1 MNSPTVRKITGSAL
15 AAMLVTGALALSAN
29 PLAAQDWDSV
39 EVQTEHVGG
48 NIYALFARG
57 GNIGVSVGDDG
68 VFLIDDQYAPLTAKI
83 LAAIGEIS
91 DQPVRYLFNT
101 HYHGDHTGGNENLG
115 RSGTL
120 IVAHDKLRARLQQ
133 RPVEKSGGWTAEG
146 AAHGL
151 PVVTFNDRL
160 SFHLNGDE
168 ARAIHVANAHTDGD
182 SFIHFKGANVIHTGD
197 LMFNGLF
204 PYIDVDA
211 GGNVDGVLEGYD
223 QVLALADDQTR
234 VIPGHGPMA
243 TKRELISNRAM
254 IQTVRDRVAA
264 LIADGKSLEE
274 IQVAAPAAEYDEA
287 YTWGFINAEKFVT
300 AIHRSLAGD

>member
-1 MNSPTVRKITGSAL
+1 MRTIWNFRMSGALVPGFAMLL
-15 AAMLVTGALALSAN
+15 AAAPV
-29 PLAAQDWDSV
+29 AAQDWDSIEV
-39 EVQTEHVGG
+39 ETVQVRG

-68 VFLIDDQYAPLTAKI
+68 VFLIDDQFAPLTPKI
-83 LAAIGEIS
+83 LAAIAEIS
-91 DQPVRYLFNT
+91 DQPVRYLINT
-101 HYHGDHTGGNENLG
+101 HYHGDHSGGNENLG
-115 RSGTL
+115 RTGTL
-120 IVAHDKLRARLQQ
+120 IIGHDKLRARLKE
-133 RPVEKSGGWTAEG
+133 RPVERSGGWSEDG

-151 PVVTFNDRL
+151 PVITFNDRL

-168 ARAIHVANAHTDGD
+168 ARAIHVAAAHTDGD

-197 LMFNGLF
+197 LMFNGMF

-211 GGNVDGVLEGYD
+211 GGNVDGVLLGYD
-223 QVLALADDQTR
+223 QALALADDQTR

-243 TKRELISNRAM
+243 TKQDLTSNRAM

-274 IQVAAPAAEYDEA
+274 VLAAAPSAEYDEA
-287 YTWGFINAEKFVT
+287 YSWRFIGAEKFVT
-300 AIHRSLAGD
+300 SVYRSLADD

>member
-1 MNSPTVRKITGSAL
+1 MRAIRILTFAAGVAL
-15 AAMLVTGALALSAN
+15 MLAIPA
-29 PLAAQDWDSV
+29 AAQDWDSV
-39 EVQTEHVGG
+39 EIKTEHLGG

-68 VFLIDDQYAPLTAKI
+68 VFLIDDQYAPLTPKI
-83 LAAIGEIS
+83 LAAIGKIS
-91 DQPVRYLFNT
+91 DRPVRYLINT

-120 IVAHDKLRARLQQ
+120 IVAHDKLRARLKE
-133 RPVEKSGGWTAEG
+133 RPVERSGGWTEG
-146 AAHGL
+146 GERYGL
-151 PVVTFNDRL
+151 PVITFNDQL

-168 ARAIHVANAHTDGD
+168 ARATFVADAHTDGD
-182 SFIHFKGANVIHTGD
+182 AFIQFKGANVIHMGD
-197 LMFNGLF
+197 LMFNGMY

-211 GGNVDGVLEGYD
+211 GGNVDGVLAGYD

-243 TKRELISNRAM
+243 TKLELTSNRAM

-264 LIADGKSLEE
+264 LVADGKSLEE
-274 IQVAAPAAEYDEA
+274 VLAAAPSAEYDEA
-287 YTWGFINAEKFVT
+287 YNWRFINATKFVT
-300 AIHRSLAGD
+300 SIYRSLAD